1 MLRNA
6 SHVIPILMYH
16 FIYIHEQGVFQYAVI
31 LDINVY
37 YYFFFYITLRH
48 IALRHVASRHITTH
62 HNYYITLLLY
72 HVALHCIAL
81 FNVTINVV

>member
-37 YYFFFYITLRH
+37 YYYFFTLR
-48 IALRHVASRHITTH
+48 
-62 HNYYITLLLY
+62 Y
-72 HVALHCIAL
+72 
-81 FNVTINVV
+81 VT